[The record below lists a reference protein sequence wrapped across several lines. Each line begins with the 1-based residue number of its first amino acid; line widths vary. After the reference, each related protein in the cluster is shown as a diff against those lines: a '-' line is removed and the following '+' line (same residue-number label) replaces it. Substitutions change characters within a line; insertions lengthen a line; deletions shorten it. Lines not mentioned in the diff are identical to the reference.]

1 MNFMT
6 GENQMSVRILKLDAE
21 GLQQS
26 KDEEYAYWQSRP
38 PAERLAAM
46 LELSFAFFEERTM
59 KLKLGADFC
68 DLLSAFRA
76 VGVKY
81 LIIGGWAV
89 SVHAQPR
96 ATLDM
101 DIFVSPDKGNLEA
114 VYKALIQF
122 GAPLKNTDKNQFL
135 EPGAYFRFGAPP
147 NQVDIFPGIPGV
159 EFEACWSKRVEV
171 PLDCEGPL
179 SANVISADDL
189 IAAKIAS
196 GREQDLAD
204 VQAIRRAQKQKQKS

>member
-1 MNFMT
+1 
-6 GENQMSVRILKLDAE
+6 MSNASETTVRILRNDRE
-21 GLQQS
+21 TLQQS

-38 PAERLAAM
+38 PVERLAAM
-46 LELSFAFFEERTM
+46 QELSLAFFEEPAM
-59 KLKLGADFC
+59 KLKLSADCC

-76 VGVKY
+76 GDVKY

-101 DIFVSPDKGNLEA
+101 DIFVSPDKTNLEA
-114 VYKALIQF
+114 VYDALLRF
-122 GAPLKNTDKNQFL
+122 GAPLKDIDKRQFL

-147 NQVDIFPGIPGV
+147 SQIDIFPKIPGV
-159 EFEACWSKRVEV
+159 EFEACWANRVEV
-171 PLDCEGPL
+171 MVYAEKSLL
-179 SANVISADDL
+179 ANFISAKDL

-204 VQAIRRAQKQKQKS
+204 VQAIRRAQKQKGNV